1 MPILTASQRKFLR
14 SEAHHLDAVV
24 IIGKAGA
31 TDAIVGAIDGAL
43 EAHELIKVRFND
55 FKDQKVALL
64 EDIQLRTRCERCGL
78 VGHVAVLYRQHPE
91 SDKRKITLPR

>member
-1 MPILTASQRKFLR
+1 MPSLTSSQRKFLR

-24 IIGKAGA
+24 IIGKAGV
-31 TDAIVGAIDGAL
+31 TDAIIGAIDGAL

-64 EDIQLRTRCERCGL
+64 EDIEIRTRCERCAL
-78 VGHVAVLYRQHPE
+78 TGHVAILYRQHPE
-91 SDKRKITLPR
+91 ADKRKITLPR